1 MMRQSV
7 LKIGQFLPLFLIL
20 TAFLVTNI
28 SIKVLV
34 YITLI
39 LYIAVVHGD
48 FIYRSYLT
56 LNRDLTGLWL
66 LLSVRFDLNYHLQ
79 QNKGLHKIFSNVVKK
94 NLNKIAIID
103 IGSDKKWTFK
113 ELNERSNLYANFFLS
128 KGYVKGDVV
137 AIFIE
142 NSGEF
147 VAAWIG
153 LAKIGVI
160 SAWINTNLKLEPL
173 AHCINS
179 SNCKSIITS
188 KKLFPVLEESMNH
201 KLLNNNISTNI
212 YVNGNVESKIL
223 PATDISLVF
232 NDFDVTE
239 PETKQEIDFKSVLC
253 FIYTSGT
260 TGMPKA
266 AVMKHYRYYSMVMG
280 SKKSFRINDS
290 DRIYI
295 SMPMYHTAAGIIG
308 VGQVICMGNSCAIRE
323 RFSASNFWKDCVK
336 YDCTASQ
343 YIGEICR
350 YLLAQPKS
358 EYESKHKMHLMYGN
372 GLRCEIW
379 EQFVNRFHVRIGEL
393 YGSTEGTTNLVNIDG
408 HVGACGFLPIS
419 PLTSRMHPVRLIKVD
434 ETTLDVIRGKN
445 GLCIPCKPGETGA
458 MVSTIKQSNPL
469 LIFEGYLNK
478 SETNK
483 KVLTNVFK
491 KGDSVFLSGDILH
504 WDRLGYVYFKD
515 RTGDTFRWK
524 SENVST
530 TEVEAVLH
538 PQEDVADA
546 TVYGVLVPGTEGKAG
561 MAAIVKKNA
570 SKLTDEEFI
579 QQLSD
584 RLSRT
589 LASYAIP
596 QFIRLC
602 KSLDLTATY
611 KLMKTNLQKMGYS
624 LTSQPEDKVFI
635 YNNREK
641 KYIILT
647 EEIYEMIQNKKLQ
660 I

>member
-1 MMRQSV
+1 MRESI
-7 LKIGQFLPLFLIL
+7 LKIDQFLPLFLII

-28 SIKVLV
+28 SVKILV
-34 YITLI
+34 YLTLI
-39 LYIAVVHGD
+39 LYIAVVYGD

-66 LLSVRFDLNYHLQ
+66 LLSVRFDLNYHLK
-79 QNKGLHKIFSNVVKK
+79 QNKGLHRIFLDIVKK
-94 NLNKIAIID
+94 NSNKIAIID
-103 IGSDKKWTFK
+103 IGSNKEWTFK
-113 ELNERSNLYANFFLS
+113 ELNERSNLYANYFLS
-128 KGYVKGDVV
+128 KGYTKGDVV
-137 AIFIE
+137 AIFME
-142 NSGEF
+142 NCGEF

-173 AHCINS
+173 AHCINT

-188 KKLFPVLEESMNH
+188 KKLYPVLEETMDH
-201 KLLNNNISTNI
+201 ELLNDSISNNV
-212 YVNGNVESKIL
+212 YVNGYIESKSTHV
-223 PATDISLVF
+223 TDITKVF
-232 NDFDVTE
+232 NNYDICE
-239 PETKQEIDFKSVLC
+239 PEPKQEIDFKSVLC

-280 SKKSFRINDS
+280 SKKSFKILDS

-295 SMPMYHTAAGIIG
+295 SIPMYHTAAGIIG
-308 VGQVICMGNSCAIRE
+308 IGQVICMGSSCAIRQ
-323 RFSASNFWKDCVK
+323 RFSASNFWKDCVE
-336 YDCTASQ
+336 YECTASQ

-350 YLLAQPKS
+350 YLLSQPKS
-358 EYESKHKMHLMYGN
+358 EYEDKHKMHLMYGN
-372 GLRCEIW
+372 GLRSEIW
-379 EQFVNRFHVRIGEL
+379 EKFVKRFRVRVGEL

-408 HVGACGFLPIS
+408 HIGACGFLPIS

-434 ETTLDVIRGKN
+434 ETTLDILRGED

-458 MVSTIKQSNPL
+458 MVSTIKPSNPL
-469 LIFEGYLNK
+469 LIFEGYLNR

-483 KVLTNVFK
+483 KLLRDVFK

-538 PQEDVADA
+538 PQEDVSDA
-546 TVYGVLVPGTEGKAG
+546 TVYGVQVPGAEGKAG
-561 MAAIVKKNA
+561 MAAIVKKST
-570 SKLTDEEFI
+570 SKLNDEEFI
-579 QQLSD
+579 EQLSN
-584 RLSRT
+584 RLSRS
-589 LASYAIP
+589 LATYAIP

-602 KSLDLTATY
+602 KSVDLTATY
-611 KLMKTNLQKMGYS
+611 KLMKINLQKMGYS
-624 LTSQPEDKVFI
+624 LTEEPNDKIYI
-635 YNNREK
+635 YNNKEK
-641 KYIILT
+641 KYKILT
-647 EEIYEMIQNKKLQ
+647 EEVLENLQNGTIHL
-660 I
+660 

>member
-1 MMRQSV
+1 MRQSV
-7 LKIGQFLPLFLIL
+7 LKIGQFLPYFLII
-20 TAFLVTNI
+20 TAFLVTSI
-28 SIKVLV
+28 SIKILV

-66 LLSVRFDLNYHLQ
+66 LLSVRFDLNYHLR
-79 QNKGLHKIFSNVVKK
+79 QNKGLHKIFLNIVKK

-128 KGYVKGDVV
+128 KGYCKGDVV

-179 SNCKSIITS
+179 SNCKSIITT
-188 KKLFPVLEESMNH
+188 KKLLPVLEETMKH
-201 KLLNNNISTNI
+201 ELLNDTISTNI
-212 YVNGNVESKIL
+212 YVNGSVESKIL
-223 PATDISLVF
+223 PVMDISSVF
-232 NDFDVTE
+232 NDFNVSE
-239 PETKQEIDFKSVLC
+239 PETEQEIDFKSVLC

-280 SKKSFRINDS
+280 SKKSFGIKDS

-308 VGQVICMGNSCAIRE
+308 IGQVICMGNSCAIRE
-323 RFSASNFWKDCVK
+323 RFSASNFWKDCVN
-336 YDCTASQ
+336 YNCTASQ

-358 EYESKHKMHLMYGN
+358 DYEDKHKMHLMYGN
-372 GLRCEIW
+372 GLRSEVW

-434 ETTLDVIRGKN
+434 ETTLDVIRGKD

-483 KVLTNVFK
+483 KVLTDVFK

-546 TVYGVLVPGTEGKAG
+546 TVYGVHVPGTEGKAG
-561 MAAIVKKNA
+561 MAAVVKKCT
-570 SKLTDEEFI
+570 SKLNDEEFV

-584 RLSRT
+584 RLSRS

-596 QFIRLC
+596 QFIRIC
-602 KSLDLTATY
+602 KALDITATY

-624 LTSQPEDKVFI
+624 LTAEPEDKIFI
-635 YNNREK
+635 YNSKEK
-641 KYIILT
+641 KYITLT
-647 EEIYEMIQNKKLQ
+647 EEIYEQIQNKKIQL
-660 I
+660 

>member
-1 MMRQSV
+1 MRQVV
-7 LKIGQFLPLFLIL
+7 LKLDQFLPLFLII
-20 TAFLVTNI
+20 TAFVVSNI
-28 SIKVLV
+28 PVKSLV
-34 YITLI
+34 YIALI

-66 LLSVRFDLNYHLQ
+66 LLSVRFDLNHRLR
-79 QNKGLHKIFSNVVKK
+79 QNKGLHKIFLDVVNK
-94 NLNKIAIID
+94 NSNKIAIID
-103 IGSDKKWTFK
+103 IGSDKEWTFK
-113 ELNERSNLYANFFLS
+113 DLNERANLYANFFLS
-128 KGYVKGDVV
+128 KGYSKGDVV
-137 AIFIE
+137 AVFME

-147 VAAWIG
+147 VATWLG

-173 AHCINS
+173 AHCINT
-179 SNCKSIITS
+179 SNCKCIITS
-188 KKLFPVLEESMNH
+188 KKLCPVLDECMDH
-201 KLLNNNISTNI
+201 KLFNLDISQTI
-212 YVNGNVESKIL
+212 YIDGYIESKNLFIN
-223 PATDISLVF
+223 DISKLLKDYSVS
-232 NDFDVTE
+232 E
-239 PETKQEIDFKSVLC
+239 PEPKEEIDFKSVLC

-280 SKKSFRINDS
+280 SKKSFGILNN

-308 VGQVICMGNSCAIRE
+308 IGQVLCMGNSCAIRQK
-323 RFSASNFWKDCVK
+323 FSASNFWKDCVK
-336 YDCTASQ
+336 YECTASQ

-350 YLLAQPKS
+350 YLLAQPQTEDENS
-358 EYESKHKMHLMYGN
+358 HKMHLMYGN
-372 GLRCEIW
+372 GLRTEIW
-379 EQFVNRFHVRIGEL
+379 QQFVDRFHVRIGEL

-419 PLTSRMHPVRLIKVD
+419 PLTSRMHPVRLVKVD
-434 ETTLDVIRGKN
+434 ETTLEVIRGSD

-458 MVSTIKQSNPL
+458 MVSTIKPSNPL

-478 SETNK
+478 SETSK
-483 KVLTNVFK
+483 KVLMDVFK

-538 PQEDVADA
+538 PQEDVSDA
-546 TVYGVLVPGTEGKAG
+546 TVYGVQVPGMEGRAG
-561 MAAIVKKNA
+561 MAAVVKKTT
-570 SKLTDEEFI
+570 SKLDDEQFI

-584 RLSRT
+584 RLSRS
-589 LASYAIP
+589 LAAYAIP

-602 KSLDLTATY
+602 KSVDLTATY

-624 LTSQPEDKVFI
+624 LTAEPEDKIFI
-635 YNNREK
+635 YNNKEK
-641 KYIILT
+641 KYNILT
-647 EEIYEMIQNKKLQ
+647 EEVLEKLQ
-660 I
+660 NGRIHL